1 MQGVLHR
8 GGVVSAAGVVKIPAG
23 EVRPGDVV
31 QVHAVG
37 KRMVTVEVTGAAVV
51 LGGVIL
57 DGVDDRGK
65 VASWHLSRWDDVA
78 LIDWREDVA
87 S

>member
-1 MQGVLHR
+1 MPQILR
-8 GGVVSAAGVVKIPAG
+8 GGVGMSRPGVVKIPAG